1 MPSAL
6 SSASDQSVTVLC
18 TQRSGSASFVAVS
31 TDGGRTFQ
39 PGKLLPNLEIQVGS
53 ASSSTVFAIGSV
65 GGRESLVRSV
75 DRGLTWTVVAQS
87 GPVTGTAAPRS
98 GFLGFESATTGRWVS
113 LTRSPHRVDNS
124 RRRRDLGQLH
134 DSANRGYTGLAR
146 LG

>member
-1 MPSAL
+1 M
-6 SSASDQSVTVLC
+6 LC

-31 TDGGRTFQ
+31 TDGGRPFQ
-39 PGKLLPNLEIQVGS
+39 PGKPLPNLEIQVGS

-87 GPVTGTAAPRS
+87 GPVTGTAAPRG

-113 LTRSPHRVDNS
+113 LTDPSTVWTT
-124 RRRRDLGQLH
+124 RDAGATWV
-134 DSANRGYTGLAR
+134 SYGFR
-146 LG
+146 

>member
-1 MPSAL
+1 M
-6 SSASDQSVTVLC
+6 LC

-39 PGKLLPNLEIQVGS
+39 PGKPLHNLEIQVGS
-53 ASSSTVFAIGSV
+53 ASSSTVFAVGSV

-87 GPVTGTAAPRS
+87 GSLTGSSAPRS

-113 LTRSPHRVDNS
+113 LSDPSTVWTTRDGGATWVS
-124 RRRRDLGQLH
+124 
-134 DSANRGYTGLAR
+134 YTFD
-146 LG
+146 